1 MNKKKHRILTLV
13 PERVQ
18 YPEFWVEIRRRN
30 KWLIYLRYGAVL
42 MILLLTTGLT
52 LLDNLSLSF
61 RANTVPLWLI
71 ACCILIY
78 NIIYHRIWNTLAI
91 KRKWHL
97 KTEAEFGRKGF
108 TSMHFSLLQ
117 ILTDFLALML
127 FVYFSGGIETPL
139 YLFFIFHVIIGSLLL
154 PGAIMGLIIALTIV
168 ITFTGALLEFW
179 GYVPHFQISG
189 LLAEPLYN
197 NIYYVLIYFTILTI
211 SLFLSSYLANSIARQ
226 LYNREKMLSIAYKEL
241 EQAEKSKTRYV
252 MSVVHDLK
260 TPIAA
265 ASTYLNLLLEGTLGR
280 LLPEQV
286 KPLERCKARLS
297 NAINII
303 NDILHISQLKLEE
316 QMEKPTDVPLCKV
329 FSDISEEMKVLFKSK
344 KINYSYTCEKQG
356 ELYIRADYN
365 LLRLALSNL
374 VSNAYK
380 YTEDNGIVE
389 ISVDDKKDF
398 ISITVADNGIGIP
411 QVEIDKIFNDFYRSS
426 ISKKK
431 EIEGTGLGLSLVK
444 KIVEKYGGTITVQ
457 SPSYLKSDDQ
467 RIGTQFTIIFP
478 KS

>member
-1 MNKKKHRILTLV
+1 
-13 PERVQ
+13 
-18 YPEFWVEIRRRN
+18 
-30 KWLIYLRYGAVL
+30 
-42 MILLLTTGLT
+42 
-52 LLDNLSLSF
+52 
-61 RANTVPLWLI
+61 
-71 ACCILIY
+71 
-78 NIIYHRIWNTLAI
+78 
-91 KRKWHL
+91 
-97 KTEAEFGRKGF
+97 
-108 TSMHFSLLQ
+108 
-117 ILTDFLALML
+117 
-127 FVYFSGGIETPL
+127 
-139 YLFFIFHVIIGSLLL
+139 
-154 PGAIMGLIIALTIV
+154 MGLIIALTIV